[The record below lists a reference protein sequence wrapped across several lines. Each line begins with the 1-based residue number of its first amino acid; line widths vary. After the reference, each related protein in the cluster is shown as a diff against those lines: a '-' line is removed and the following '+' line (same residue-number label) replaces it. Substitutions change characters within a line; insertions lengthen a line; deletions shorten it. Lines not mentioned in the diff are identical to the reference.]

1 MRADGR
7 LGAAGFTNADR
18 GLAELRLEVGDDL
31 VGLIQIALQS
41 LNLFIQF
48 LLRSG
53 GVRELFLEGGFVGLK
68 LLVQL
73 LGGLLGLGDG
83 VGQGAAGGFDFYICG
98 VGLTIGGLA
107 GGLLHLEGA
116 VEFVDLF
123 GQFFDFIILKTEPG
137 DVIGVLYF
145 QAVNV
150 VAEAGD
156 FGLKGREVG
165 TEVGDELVGI
175 VGAASV
181 VF

>member
-1 MRADGR
+1 MPKRLRADGR
-7 LGAAGFTNADR
+7 LGAAGFTYADR

-98 VGLTIGGLA
+98 FGLTIGGLA
-107 GGLLHLEGA
+107 GGLASTRACSPGRAGHERRSDDA
-116 VEFVDLF
+116 V
-123 GQFFDFIILKTEPG
+123 
-137 DVIGVLYF
+137 
-145 QAVNV
+145 A
-150 VAEAGD
+150 
-156 FGLKGREVG
+156 
-165 TEVGDELVGI
+165 
-175 VGAASV
+175 
-181 VF
+181 